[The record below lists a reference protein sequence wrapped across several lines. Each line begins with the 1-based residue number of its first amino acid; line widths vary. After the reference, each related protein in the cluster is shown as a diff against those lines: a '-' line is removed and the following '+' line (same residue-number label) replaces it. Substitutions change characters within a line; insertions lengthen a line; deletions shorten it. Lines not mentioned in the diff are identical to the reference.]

1 MTWQGNM
8 LHPPPAPPI
17 KGGGKGGKRRFNSA
31 IVVILLPISA
41 SNAIYFLNTVFEGY
55 RWRCAVFKGI
65 TGNVLI
71 LGLVS
76 FFTDVSSEM
85 IYPLL
90 PLFLTG
96 VLGAGPAILGL
107 IEGVAEST
115 SSLLK
120 LFSGIVSDRVR
131 RRKQLVLLGY
141 SISSLMRPLIGF
153 AGSAWAVLLIRTGDR
168 VGKGIRTS
176 PRDAL
181 IADSVDESVRGK
193 AYGFHR
199 SMDHAGA
206 LIGPLI
212 ATLLLT
218 YFVTDLRVVF
228 WWAAVPGILAV
239 LLIVW
244 KVHEPDRTSL
254 PKAPVRLALLPA
266 GPLRRYLLIL
276 FLFTLGNSSDAFL
289 LLKAGTLGVPIA
301 RIPLLWT
308 FFHLVKMLSTMPF
321 GALSDHIGRRSII
334 VAGWCVYALSYLGYA
349 FASQEWHIWL
359 LFALYGLFFGLT
371 EGVEKAYLAD
381 MADPALRGAAF
392 GWYNFAIGAGAFPAS
407 VIFGLIWQSFGGVAP
422 FLFGAGLAAL
432 SALLLLVLVPPVLRK
447 EAS

>member
-1 MTWQGNM
+1 M
-8 LHPPPAPPI
+8 
-17 KGGGKGGKRRFNSA
+17 
-31 IVVILLPISA
+31 
-41 SNAIYFLNTVFEGY
+41 
-55 RWRCAVFKGI
+55 FKGI
-65 TGNVLI
+65 TVNVLI

-96 VLGAGPAILGL
+96 VLGAGPAFLGL

-131 RRKQLVLLGY
+131 RRKNLVLLGY
-141 SISSLMRPLIGF
+141 SISALMRPLIGF
-153 AGSAWAVLLIRTGDR
+153 AGSALTVLLIRTGDR

-181 IADSVDESVRGK
+181 IADSVDASVRGK

-206 LIGPLI
+206 LVGPLV
-212 ATLLLT
+212 ATLLLS
-218 YFVTDLRVVF
+218 YFVTDLRTVF
-228 WWAAVPGILAV
+228 WLAAVPGLIAV

-244 KVHEPDRTSL
+244 KVSETERTTL
-254 PKAPVRLALLPA
+254 VKAPVRLSLLPA

-289 LLKAGTLGVPIA
+289 LLKAGTLGVPIY

-308 FFHLVKMLSTMPF
+308 FFHLFKMLSTMPF
-321 GALSDHIGRRSII
+321 GALSDRIGRRGVI
-334 VAGWCVYALSYLGYA
+334 VAGWCVYSLSYLGFG
-349 FASQEWHIWL
+349 FAASEWQIWL
-359 LFALYGLFFGLT
+359 LFAFYGLFFGLT

-407 VIFGLIWQSFGGVAP
+407 LLFGMIWQRFGGVAP
-422 FLFGAGLAAL
+422 FVFGAGLAAV
-432 SALLLLVLVPPVLRK
+432 SAVLLLLLVPAAVKPGGETELAEKR
-447 EAS
+447 

>member
-1 MTWQGNM
+1 M
-8 LHPPPAPPI
+8 
-17 KGGGKGGKRRFNSA
+17 
-31 IVVILLPISA
+31 
-41 SNAIYFLNTVFEGY
+41 
-55 RWRCAVFKGI
+55 FKGI

-96 VLGAGPAILGL
+96 VLGAGPAFLGL

-115 SSLLK
+115 SSFLK

-131 RRKQLVLLGY
+131 RRKNLVLLGY
-141 SISSLMRPLIGF
+141 SVSALMRPLIGF
-153 AGSAWAVLLIRTGDR
+153 AGSALTVLLVRTGDR

-181 IADSVDESVRGK
+181 IADSVDASVRGK

-206 LIGPLI
+206 LVGPLI

-218 YFVTDLRVVF
+218 YFVSDLRMVF
-228 WWAAVPGILAV
+228 WLAAIPGLIAV

-244 KVHEPDRTSL
+244 KVSETERTGL
-254 PKAPVRLALLPA
+254 VKAPVRLSLLPA

-289 LLKAGTLGVPIA
+289 LLKAGTLGVPIY

-321 GALSDHIGRRSII
+321 GALSDRIGRRGVI
-334 VAGWCVYALSYLGYA
+334 VAGWCVYSLSYLGYG
-349 FASQEWHIWL
+349 FATSEWQIWL
-359 LFALYGLFFGLT
+359 LFAFYGLFFGLT

-407 VIFGLIWQSFGGVAP
+407 LLFGLIWQRFGGVAP
-422 FLFGAGLAAL
+422 FVFGAGLAAVAA
-432 SALLLLVLVPPVLRK
+432 ALLLLLVPAAVRPGGKPELAGKR
-447 EAS
+447 